1 MVADPKRQLSDT
13 AQDLTKRVRESR
25 FGKDVLGPKVARPL
39 AKWLDSNF
47 AEQAHSAETSDG
59 DGADG
64 ADGADWAGEAG
75 EPGSVVESLDA
86 NELPVAAAT
95 APPQDLAAAYEVVP
109 AAPERTPAAAAGS
122 AMVATERASATS
134 AAPELQVEVASV
146 RPQGALGFAKALGQ
160 RVKDHNLVV
169 VAAGIAFWGLLAIP
183 ATLFAVVSI
192 AGMVLDPATVKDQV
206 SENLSGLPEEAQT
219 IIGDQLEGVSGGSTG
234 GLLTGLVVGLLL
246 ALWTASGA
254 MAKLMG
260 ALNMIYGTT
269 ETRKFPKLR
278 GTALGLTF
286 GGIVF
291 IASAIFLLA
300 ALPALLGSLDGVG
313 DSLATL
319 FNWLR
324 FPVLG
329 LVMVIALGVL
339 YHVGPNR
346 PGTYRPLTIGA
357 VVAMVLWIALSG
369 LFSVYTSTVG
379 SYNETYGSIGGIV
392 ILLLWL
398 FITAFVVLLGAE
410 IHAERESDADLRS

>member
-1 MVADPKRQLSDT
+1 MAAPKHQLAER
-13 AQDLTKRVRESR
+13 AQQLTQRVRQSR
-25 FGKDVLGPKVARPL
+25 FGQDVLGPKVAQPL
-39 AKWLDSNF
+39 AQWLDTNFGENGENGENGEALDREPVDAELDTAATSPPLANF
-47 AEQAHSAETSDG
+47 ASEVQA
-59 DGADG
+59 
-64 ADGADWAGEAG
+64 
-75 EPGSVVESLDA
+75 V
-86 NELPVAAAT
+86 
-95 APPQDLAAAYEVVP
+95 
-109 AAPERTPAAAAGS
+109 
-122 AMVATERASATS
+122 VATSPEVDQADVTPPVEPTPSVLNDEVEQGTKGTTS
-134 AAPELQVEVASV
+134 A
-146 RPQGALGFAKALGQ
+146 FAFLKALGQ
-160 RVKDHNLVV
+160 RVKEHNLVV

-192 AGMVLDPATVKDQV
+192 AGLILDPATVKDQV

-234 GLLTGLVVGLLL
+234 GLITGLVVGLLL

-260 ALNMIYGTT
+260 ALNTIYGTI

-291 IASAIFLLA
+291 ISSAIFLLA

-313 DSLATL
+313 SSLATL

-329 LVMVIALGVL
+329 LVMVVALGVL

-346 PGTYRPLTIGA
+346 SATYRPLTVGA
-357 VVAMVLWIALSG
+357 VVAMVLWITLSG

-410 IHAERESDADLRS
+410 IHAERENRLNERCDEAR